1 MRDRGIS
8 LLRDP
13 LRNRGIAFTEAERE
27 TFGLHGLLPDVIE
40 TAEVQVQRVRTRLD
54 QLGSDLEK
62 YLYLSRLQETNEGL
76 FYRVVMSDPMRM
88 MPFIYTPTVGDA
100 CLEFSHIFERPRG
113 LYISLKRKGSVRTL
127 LQNWPERDIRVIVV
141 TSGERILG
149 LGDLGANGMGIPI
162 GKLALYTACAR
173 VPPAF
178 TMPAL
183 IDVGTNNQGLLDD
196 PLYIGLRHRRCSSGE
211 LDEFVD
217 EFVSAVEEEFPGC
230 CIQFEDWAR
239 ADAFRLLDR
248 YRKRICCFNDDVQGT
263 GAAVLAGLT
272 NALKISGGKLSEQT
286 ILFYGA
292 GAAALGS
299 AYLIAKALERDGA
312 TFTTARDRIWLFN
325 RGGLVESTR
334 QDLTNYLQ
342 SYAHQ
347 HPPSKGLIQVLESLK
362 PNALIGF
369 STAHQAFDR
378 RVVETMARINP
389 RPSIMALSNPTSKA
403 ECTAEEAYQWS
414 EGRAVFASGSPFPP
428 VHYAGRTLVPSQC
441 NNAYIF
447 PAMGLAIFVTRARR
461 VSDEMFLAAA
471 EALAA
476 EVLPA
481 AREAG
486 LIFPPLSAIQQTQ
499 IRIARRV
506 AQVAFRQ
513 GLATVEEPAD
523 LSAFIEAQ
531 LYSPQG

>member
-1 MRDRGIS
+1 MRERGIS

-13 LRNRGIAFTEAERE
+13 RRNRGMAFSEAERE
-27 TFGLHGLLPDVIE
+27 ASGLHGLLPDVIE
-40 TAEVQVQRVRTRLD
+40 PAKIQVRRVQDRLERLASNLD
-54 QLGSDLEK
+54 R
-62 YLYLSRLQETNEGL
+62 YTYLSHLQETNENL

-88 MPFIYTPTVGDA
+88 MPLIYTPTVGDA
-100 CLEFSHIFERPRG
+100 CLEYSHIFERPRG
-113 LYISLKRKGSVRTL
+113 LYLSLKRKGSVRAL
-127 LQNWPERDIRVIVV
+127 LRNWPEREIRFIVV
-141 TSGERILG
+141 TSGARILG

-183 IDVGTNNQGLLDD
+183 IDVGTNNQALLDD
-196 PLYIGLRHRRCSSGE
+196 PLYIGLRQRRCSTGE

-217 EFVSAVEEEFPGC
+217 EFVSAVAGEFPGC

-299 AYLIAKALERDGA
+299 AYLIAKALECEGA
-312 TFTTARDRIWLFN
+312 TFTKARDRIWLFN
-325 RGGLVESTR
+325 RGGLIELTR
-334 QDLTNYLQ
+334 QDLTDYQ
-342 SYAHQ
+342 KSYAHQ
-347 HPPSKGLIQVLESLK
+347 HPATKDLIQVLESLK
-362 PNALIGF
+362 PSVLIGF
-369 STAHQAFDR
+369 STAHKAFDR
-378 RVVETMARINP
+378 RVVETMARLNH
-389 RPSIMALSNPTSKA
+389 RPIIMALSNPTSKA

-414 EGRAVFASGSPFPP
+414 DGRAVFASGSPFPS
-428 VHYAGRTLVPSQC
+428 VQWAGRTLVPSQC

-461 VSDEMFLAAA
+461 VIDEMFLAAA
-471 EALAA
+471 EALA
-476 EVLPA
+476 EGVSPA
-481 AREAG
+481 DLAAG
-486 LIFPPLSAIQQTQ
+486 FIFPPMTAIQQTQ
-499 IRIARRV
+499 LRIAQRV
-506 AQVAFRQ
+506 AQVTFTQ
-513 GLATVEEPAD
+513 GLATIEEPED
-523 LSAFIEAQ
+523 LSSFIESQ
-531 LYSPQG
+531 LYSPQE